1 MYVSFVIVFRSLLG
15 LYQYLYTLKLFI
27 IVPSLFLPLF
37 VSGQAIIQCIGRH
50 TVWRCKLSTGA
61 AQGGCREGK
70 REAVCIVSIITLYVC
85 VVGHGCLNSVCYPQE
100 CVLLAPALTVGSALR
115 RVISFVSARKGSR
128 ECAASM
134 VSL

>member
-1 MYVSFVIVFRSLLG
+1 M
-15 LYQYLYTLKLFI
+15 KLFI
-27 IVPSLFLPLF
+27 IFLRIFLPL
-37 VSGQAIIQCIGRH
+37 SLLGQGIVQCIVRC